1 MKKVILIAL
10 SAITL
15 GFTSCSDTTAQNRV
29 TVSQAPPSN
38 IEVQT
43 ENVPGFN
50 VPGFANLLKRTK
62 DPGAIE
68 QAINAPN
75 NDINNL
81 DLNND
86 GNIDYLK
93 VVESA
98 NNTLTVVDETS
109 ASTSVTVATLTVNP
123 QSQTL
128 AVTGNQAY
136 CGSNHYYTSHYSIGD
151 YLFMAYLLHPHRY
164 YVPVYRYGFYPGYY
178 RPYRSAYGYGYSRPY
193 YRQTIT
199 RTSSPR
205 STTTYRNTTS
215 SPRQTYTSPTR
226 TSVSQPTRSQRS
238 FQARQSA
245 PVRSGGFG
253 NSRSSSRSSSSYS
266 RPSRSSSSY
275 SRPSRSS
282 SSRSSFGRGR
292 SSFGG
297 RRR

>member
-1 MKKVILIAL
+1 MKKLFLLAL
-10 SAITL
+10 SALTI

-29 TVSQAPPSN
+29 SVSQAPPSDIN
-38 IEVQT
+38 VQA

-50 VPGFANLLKRTK
+50 VQAFADLLKQTK

-75 NDINNL
+75 NSINNL

-109 ASTSVTVATLTVNP
+109 TTASVTVATLTVNP
-123 QSQTL
+123 QTQTL
-128 AVTGNQAY
+128 AVAGNQAY
-136 CGSNHYYTSHYSIGD
+136 CGTNYMYTSHYTLGD
-151 YLFMAYLLHPHRY
+151 YLFMSYLLRPHRY
-164 YVPVYRYGFYPGYY
+164 YVPVYHYGYY
-178 RPYRSAYGYGYSRPY
+178 PRYYHPYRSHYGYGYSRPY

-199 RTSSPR
+199 RTSTYRTSAPR
-205 STTTYRNTTS
+205 TTTTYRSTTS
-215 SPRQTYTSPTR
+215 APRQSYSAPSR
-226 TSVSQPTRSQRS
+226 ASVSQPVRSQRS
-238 FQARQSA
+238 FQSRSTSS

-253 NSRSSSRSSSSYS
+253 S
-266 RPSRSSSSY
+266 
-275 SRPSRSS
+275 SRSS
-282 SSRSSFGRGR
+282 SSRSSFSSSSRSSRSSFGRSSR

-297 RRR
+297 GRRR